1 MTTYPREEIEAAF
14 AEYQRLG
21 AEQMDWSGW
30 AKLFTDEILRLWE
43 VLASRQD
50 DTDQDIRRLNK
61 KVRELEK
68 KIEESKYGD

>member
-1 MTTYPREEIEAAF
+1 MGEKAIEFYHRATASL
-14 AEYQRLG
+14 AKMRH
-21 AEQMDWSGW
+21 AS